1 LNPVT
6 KKSPSEK
13 QVSGLEDHLGYWL
26 RYVSNAVSAEFARRV
41 EAEGV
46 TVSEWVAMRVLFDHD
61 EMQPRE
67 LAAAMGM
74 TKGPVSR
81 LVERLLA
88 KKLIARRAHD
98 SDGRAQ
104 IVRLTTAGRGLV
116 PRLASLADANDAEF
130 FAHFSD
136 AEKRALV
143 DAMRRTVEVHGLSA
157 VPVE

>member
-1 LNPVT
+1 MKQAS
-6 KKSPSEK
+6 KKR
-13 QVSGLEDHLGYWL
+13 VSGLEDHLGYWL
-26 RYVSNAVSAEFARRV
+26 RYVSNAVSAEFARRA

-61 EMQPRE
+61 EMQPKE
-67 LAAAMGM
+67 LAGAMGM

-81 LVERLLA
+81 LVDRLLA

-104 IVRLTTAGRGLV
+104 VVRLTDHG
-116 PRLASLADANDAEF
+116 
-130 FAHFSD
+130 
-136 AEKRALV
+136 RALV
-143 DAMRRTVEVHGLSA
+143 PKLAALADLNDAAFFSHFSADEKQRLVEAMRKTVEVHGLSA